1 MNLMKRVI
9 VFIFGVFVIGVS
21 VGCGLTT
28 NNTATTN
35 INSDISSEYSTTEYQ
50 TSTSTILTDSLTTI
64 TNVNVS
70 YTGIELVDV
79 NKVFYQLNDE
89 FDKSSLQLIAYLS
102 DGETETVEAE
112 DIRIRNFDSTT
123 AGEKAVT
130 IIFDKF
136 ILTTNVIVLE
146 DFAFAIDM
154 EYYQEAINLRGLDL
168 KITLNNIIN
177 QNFIP
182 LLYIDAIEVLENSDK
197 DPNNPDNVILVYPG
211 IYGESV
217 PTGYSSE
224 IEGYYWNRE
233 HVWPQSR
240 LGVYVG
246 YDDDDF
252 PSKATDVHNLKPADE
267 TENSSRSNDYF
278 DYFDTSDTY
287 EPNDNVKGDIAR
299 ILFYMAT
306 MYFDLTLN
314 DDVFSAS
321 SLKTMG
327 ILSVL
332 LEWNELDPVDDF
344 ERNRNEVIYSYQGN
358 RNPFIDYPGFAEL
371 IWGDLA

>member
-168 KITLNNIIN
+168 KIALNNIIN

-224 IEGYYWNRE
+224 IEGYCWNRE

-240 LGVYVG
+240 LGVSVVYG
-246 YDDDDF
+246 DGDY